1 MPVHYVEQ
9 LLVCGDCGFLMSS
22 ETLLN
27 LNGCDVAGVLMS
39 WMGVV
44 PTYMI
49 ATAPSLPDWISRE

>member
-1 MPVHYVEQ
+1 
-9 LLVCGDCGFLMSS
+9 MSS

-27 LNGCDVAGVLMS
+27 LNDCDVAGVLMS

-44 PTYMI
+44 PTYKI